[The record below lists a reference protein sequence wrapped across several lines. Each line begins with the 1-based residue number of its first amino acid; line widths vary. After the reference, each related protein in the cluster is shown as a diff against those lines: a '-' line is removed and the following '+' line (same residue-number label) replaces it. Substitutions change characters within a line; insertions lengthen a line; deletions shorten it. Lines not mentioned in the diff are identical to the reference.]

1 MGMSRSENMRLIRS
15 KDTYPELVVRR
26 TLRQLGYPGYRLHRK
41 DLPGKPDI
49 VFVGRRKVILIHGCF
64 WHGHD
69 CKEGARRPQSNQAY
83 WLPKIDRNQKRDI
96 DNLTKL
102 TEHGWSVLIVW
113 ECELRYPVTL
123 SAKLAAFMEN

>member
-1 MGMSRSENMRLIRS
+1 MGMSRSENMRHIRS
-15 KDTYPELVVRR
+15 KDTYPELVVRQ

-41 DLPGKPDI
+41 DLPGTPDI
-49 VFVGRRKVILIHGCF
+49 VFIGRRKVILIHGCF

-69 CKEGARRPQSNQAY
+69 CKEGARRPQSNQGY
-83 WLPKIDRNQKRDI
+83 WLPKIDRNKKRDI